1 MSIKSMELFW
11 DKATAVGLNEYG
23 ILCTLDGLGFEAT
36 VPEDAQRE
44 AWRIFHEVEDE
55 EAQPKSE

>member
-1 MSIKSMELFW
+1 MSIKSMAPFW
-11 DKATAVGLNEYG
+11 EKAEAADLMQYG
-23 ILCTLDGLGFEAT
+23 ILCTLDGLGFDAT